1 MKVLRGFRIYELVLM
16 ALMASLGIATKP
28 IVVPLAH
35 MVTGPLFIPGGAFA
49 GGFYMFWIILAA
61 GFVGKRGTATLT
73 ALIQALMIVVTGFFG
88 SHGLVSIATYTMPGL
103 IVDLLFLIIRRKWE
117 TPMDFFVAGMAANLT
132 GTYLTN
138 LVFFRLPW
146 IPLLMSLSSALL
158 SGGIGGMIAYQIFK
172 RIPQA
177 GRSQHVRGKK

>member
-1 MKVLRGFRIYELVLM
+1 MKDLRGLTIFEWVLM

-49 GGFYMFWIILAA
+49 GGFYMFWLVLSGGLI
-61 GFVGKRGTATLT
+61 GKRGVPTMT
-73 ALIQALMIVVTGFFG
+73 ALIQALIIVVTGSFG
-88 SHGLVSIATYTMPGL
+88 SHGLISIVTYTLPGL
-103 IVDLLFLIIRRKWE
+103 MVDLVFLVIRRKWE
-117 TPMDFFVAGMAANLT
+117 SPFDFFFAGMVANLT

-146 IPLLMSLSSALL
+146 LPLVMTLASALL
-158 SGGIGGMIAYQIFK
+158 SGGIGGIIAYQIFK
-172 RIPQA
+172 RIQA
-177 GRSQHVRGKK
+177 TRRKKYEEKE